1 MKGLVNMSK
10 RRIFSRIASL
20 ALAFAVA
27 ATMLILTSCTAATAQ
42 VTLNLE
48 DASGK
53 GTLVSTVIVPTNAT
67 DNTGTY
73 VKNVQKMAEHL
84 QSKVDRLTSTQ
95 GIYTIAYGGQVS
107 GGEAITMTY
116 SFDDINDY
124 NRKTMRLFFS
134 VPRSV
139 RNGLGT
145 LGDQYK
151 YATWTQNG
159 DKVTFS
165 QSGDI
170 FTAINMWAYNYL
182 LNNDIEDAWD
192 NTGDGQKVQLSYF
205 GAANDATI
213 IRVTEKVTVN
223 IGSSSQTVMAYSGES
238 VQTVSASASVS
249 GTFVAVDTTV
259 TDESIY
265 FEHPA
270 EEPVSSEPAEDE
282 NKNEDASL
290 PLIYPI
296 STVAIALFMAIAVV
310 ITLLPKK
317 AKEDENN
324 A

>member
-1 MKGLVNMSK
+1 MKGLVNMRK
-10 RRIFSRIASL
+10 CGIFSRIVSV
-20 ALAFAVA
+20 ALIFAVA
-27 ATMLILTSCTAATAQ
+27 ATMLILTSCTAATTQ
-42 VTLNLE
+42 VTLSFEN
-48 DASGK
+48 ASGK
-53 GTLVSTVIVPTNAT
+53 GTLVSTVIVPTNT
-67 DNTGTY
+67 SDNTGTY

-116 SFDDINDY
+116 TFDDINDY
-124 NRKTMRLFFS
+124 NKKTMRLFFA

-145 LGDQYK
+145 LGDEYK
-151 YATWTQNG
+151 FASWTQNG
-159 DKVTFS
+159 ENITFS

-170 FTAINMWAYNYL
+170 FTAINLWAYNYL

-205 GAANDATI
+205 GAATDATI
-213 IRVTEKVTVN
+213 VRATENVTVN
-223 IGSSSQTVMAYSGES
+223 FGLSSQNVKAFSGES
-238 VQTVSASASVS
+238 VQTVSVTGKLD
-249 GTFVAVDTTV
+249 GTFVSVDTTV

-270 EEPVSSEPAEDE
+270 EEEVSSQPEEKAEDADKLSPLFPVSTAVI
-282 NKNEDASL
+282 AVFAVTA
-290 PLIYPI
+290 I
-296 STVAIALFMAIAVV
+296 VIALKE
-310 ITLLPKK
+310 KK
-317 AKEDENN
+317 KEGENN